1 MKQIL
6 AFLLIF
12 AATSA
17 FYLSAQDKQ
26 LTIDE
31 AVVGVY
37 LQLSPE
43 KISGIQWRPGFD
55 QYSFTHENALW
66 VYDIDSDEE
75 IELINLNTINK
86 SLKKEKQDS
95 LKYFPSVWWASGNA
109 IRFYAS
115 NSLILYDV
123 KDEKIL
129 QKFIYPENTE
139 NITLSPDGNHMAYT
153 VGTNLFYRGTDNKE
167 IGISNDRNLEIAYGS
182 SVHRHEFGIEKGIFW
197 SPQGDAIAFYKND
210 QSNVGNYPL
219 VDITQRIARHE
230 SVKYPMAGTH
240 NEIVN
245 LGVFNLNTKE
255 ITYLQTGKASKYDHF
270 LTNIAWH
277 PDGQII
283 YIAIV
288 NRGQNHVKLNSYDAK
303 SGKFLRTLFEEKHPK
318 YVEPL
323 NPPLFVKGNK
333 NMFIWQSRQ
342 DGYNHLYL
350 YNTKGKQI
358 KQLTQGDWEVS
369 SVYGFSNDGK
379 YIYISGNKENA
390 ISFDTYKIN
399 IETAEITR
407 LSSENGSHQAYFHAF
422 DKYFIDVYSN
432 TNTPARYN
440 LCDTN
445 GKIIKTIL
453 DSKNPLE
460 EYNLGE
466 MSIGTLKAADGKTD
480 LYYRLITPPDFDKNK
495 KYPAIIY
502 VYGGPHA
509 QLIVDRWM
517 GGASGW
523 EYYMAQNGYVMLTID
538 NRGSANRGM
547 EFESVIHRQ
556 MGVEEAADQMQGV
569 EFLRNLG
576 YIDMERL
583 GVHGW
588 SYGGFMTITL
598 MTKHNDIFKVGVAGG
613 PVTDWK
619 YYEIMYCER
628 YMDSPQDNPEGFEQT
643 SLLNKTQ
650 DLIGR
655 LMVIHGAIDNIVV
668 WQHSLDFVNECIKN
682 KVLVDYFVYPRHEHN
697 VRGYDRIHLMRTITR
712 YFDDH
717 LK

>member
-1 MKQIL
+1 
-6 AFLLIF
+6 
-12 AATSA
+12 
-17 FYLSAQDKQ
+17 
-26 LTIDE
+26 
-31 AVVGVY
+31 
-37 LQLSPE
+37 
-43 KISGIQWRPGFD
+43 
-55 QYSFTHENALW
+55 
-66 VYDIDSDEE
+66 
-75 IELINLNTINK
+75 
-86 SLKKEKQDS
+86 
-95 LKYFPSVWWASGNA
+95 
-109 IRFYAS
+109 
-115 NSLILYDV
+115 
-123 KDEKIL
+123 
-129 QKFIYPENTE
+129 
-139 NITLSPDGNHMAYT
+139 
-153 VGTNLFYRGTDNKE
+153 
-167 IGISNDRNLEIAYGS
+167 
-182 SVHRHEFGIEKGIFW
+182 
-197 SPQGDAIAFYKND
+197 
-210 QSNVGNYPL
+210 
-219 VDITQRIARHE
+219 
-230 SVKYPMAGTH
+230 
-240 NEIVN
+240 
-245 LGVFNLNTKE
+245 
-255 ITYLQTGKASKYDHF
+255 
-270 LTNIAWH
+270 
-277 PDGQII
+277 
-283 YIAIV
+283 
-288 NRGQNHVKLNSYDAK
+288 
-303 SGKFLRTLFEEKHPK
+303 
-318 YVEPL
+318 
-323 NPPLFVKGNK
+323 
-333 NMFIWQSRQ
+333 
-342 DGYNHLYL
+342 
-350 YNTKGKQI
+350 I